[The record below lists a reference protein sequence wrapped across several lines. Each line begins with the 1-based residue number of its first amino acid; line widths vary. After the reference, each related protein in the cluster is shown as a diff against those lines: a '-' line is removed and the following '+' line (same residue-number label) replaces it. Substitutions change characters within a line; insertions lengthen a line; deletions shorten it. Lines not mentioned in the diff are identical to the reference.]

1 MKIKVIRHFKGE
13 QYTIGRLYID
23 DVYYCDTLEDRVR
36 DFEKDGKVFG
46 QTAIPQGIYDLK
58 LSMSPRFGRLLP
70 EILNVPHFTGIR
82 IHRGNTHFDTH
93 GCILVGFNKEK
104 GKVLQSS
111 ETEMALINRL
121 AKANDKITIEIS

>member
-13 QYTIGRLYID
+13 EYTIGRLYID
-23 DVYYCDTLEDRVR
+23 DVYYCDTLEDKVR
-36 DFEKDGKVFG
+36 DIKKDGKVYG
-46 QTAIPQGIYDLK
+46 QTAIPTGIYDLK
-58 LSMSPRFGRLLP
+58 LSVSKRFGRLLP

-111 ETEMALINRL
+111 ETEICLLYTSPSPR
-121 AKANDKITIEIS
+121 DRG